1 MSKNYKPFHFV
12 SPYSYWGD
20 GEVQNAQPQSF
31 FGSMAVS
38 ILACGNNCLMPKCI
52 LARPFCLQN
61 ATRILSNNR
70 YKAFFLLI
78 LIKIFLPQK
87 VLNFF
92 SIKKKK
98 HNISQLKYK
107 VEKRNFAG
115 FIKYFGVK
123 KCEN

>member
-61 ATRILSNNR
+61 VQQNAAIALRAIAQR
-70 YKAFFLLI
+70 AHGK
-78 LIKIFLPQK
+78 P
-87 VLNFF
+87 
-92 SIKKKK
+92 
-98 HNISQLKYK
+98 
-107 VEKRNFAG
+107 
-115 FIKYFGVK
+115 
-123 KCEN
+123 